1 MILNVYIRVMSPIL
15 SFLTNVTGV
24 NKIIN
29 LTDKLT
35 DKIKNVKDGNC
46 ADGGQY
52 PCEETTTTTEAAVN
66 TDDPGKDTLDRL
78 LELVKDIT
86 DVLKDKKG
94 DITKEMIQKSV

>member
-1 MILNVYIRVMSPIL
+1 MMILTVYIRVMSQIL

-24 NKIIN
+24 KKIIN

-35 DKIKNVKDGNC
+35 EKIKNVKDGNC

-52 PCEETTTTTEAAVN
+52 PCEETTTTVVN